1 MEMHGEARLPA
12 SRQFVWDALNN
23 PEILKSS
30 IPGCESMEITGENEY
45 TATVVSKV
53 GPIKAR
59 FVGKVV
65 LSEIDAPKSYTL
77 TGEGTGGA
85 AGFAKA
91 EIKVALEALD
101 QDLTLLRYS
110 VVANVGGKLAQLGS
124 RMIDAAASKSADDF
138 FSAFT
143 LQVEQLKLESG
154 VQKRQGVG
162 LADLV
167 GSASQATVKSK
178 VKIKLSNESAHVQ
191 VGISSAL
198 EHMQLEAA
206 TADAAAAE
214 VMTSELIKVWIADQI
229 AVVTLNRPKSR
240 NAMTLGMWRA
250 FSSILSALERNPDV
264 RVVIL
269 TGAGDDF
276 SAGADIAEFDKV
288 RANKEQAEQYEI
300 AVDACCDAIFNF
312 SKPTIAVLRGYCL
325 GGGAHL
331 AMSCDFRYAESKAIF
346 GIPAA
351 RLSIIYGVRGT
362 RKLLSLVGLT
372 EAKKIMFGS
381 QRFDTKKALEIGFID
396 HVASDVQKGSDSLI
410 GRLLGARGQTVPGDP
425 MVDAREFAKVMSEN
439 APLSIAGAKNQLN
452 GMSRGTGSLD
462 LQEIEV
468 LIAQAAD
475 SHDYREGR
483 DAFAAKRKPN
493 FLGC

>member
-1 MEMHGEARLPA
+1 M
-12 SRQFVWDALNN
+12 F
-23 PEILKSS
+23 
-30 IPGCESMEITGENEY
+30 
-45 TATVVSKV
+45 
-53 GPIKAR
+53 
-59 FVGKVV
+59 
-65 LSEIDAPKSYTL
+65 
-77 TGEGTGGA
+77 
-85 AGFAKA
+85 
-91 EIKVALEALD
+91 
-101 QDLTLLRYS
+101 
-110 VVANVGGKLAQLGS
+110 
-124 RMIDAAASKSADDF
+124 
-138 FSAFT
+138 
-143 LQVEQLKLESG
+143 
-154 VQKRQGVG
+154 
-162 LADLV
+162 
-167 GSASQATVKSK
+167 
-178 VKIKLSNESAHVQ
+178 
-191 VGISSAL
+191 IS
-198 EHMQLEAA
+198 
-206 TADAAAAE
+206 TADAAAAD

-269 TGAGDDF
+269 AGAGDDF
-276 SAGADIAEFDKV
+276 SAGADIAEFEKV
-288 RANKEQAEQYEI
+288 RANKEQAGLYEI

-396 HVASDVQKGSDSLI
+396 HVSSDVQKCSDSLI
-410 GRLLGARGQTVPGDP
+410 GRLLGTRGPVVPGDP
-425 MVDAREFAKVMSEN
+425 MVDARDFAKVMTEN
-439 APLSIAGAKNQLN
+439 APLSMAGAKNQLN
-452 GMSRGTGSLD
+452 GMSRGTGALD

-483 DAFAAKRKPN
+483 EAFAAKRTPN